1 MYFPLRKKKERKKV
15 KCFILFCFNPKR
27 LPISLLAIY
36 NFSGVNDSCIKL
48 NVGDTVHILEELG
61 GWYFGYAL
69 HNKALR
75 GVFPKSFI
83 QVSTA
88 SVVIKPKIG
97 INSIYSQVYYVFDWV
112 EFYENLV
119 KKSTLD
125 FMYGYG
131 GHNVNILHTW
141 LYIFVLD

>member
-1 MYFPLRKKKERKKV
+1 MMNWTPARDKEKYGV
-15 KCFILFCFNPKR
+15 
-27 LPISLLAIY
+27 AIY

-83 QVSTA
+83 QVRECIVDKTGLVEVVTA
-88 SVVIKPKIG
+88 RLPPIVQEVTAVLREWGMLLRKL
-97 INSIYSQVYYVFDWV
+97 YVDRSSNFI
-112 EFYENLV
+112 LV
-119 KKSTLD
+119 KDTMLELEPSKQDLCLRACYQEMS
-125 FMYGYG
+125 
-131 GHNVNILHTW
+131 
-141 LYIFVLD
+141 